1 MSILTGTADAE
12 QAGSKARVTAR
23 RRPAE
28 LPSLVIL
35 GNGMASYKMCE
46 RLVESGAVG
55 RYRVTV
61 LGEEKRPAYDRVHLT
76 DFLTGKQPD
85 DLLLARQE
93 WYAEHGIELHLGD
106 AAISID
112 RVKRCVCTA
121 GGKEV
126 VYDKLIFA
134 TGSRAFMPSMPGN
147 DLPGV
152 YVYRTIEDL
161 EAIKALASKGGRAAV
176 LGGGLLGLEAAWAL
190 QKLGMKTWVVERG
203 SGLLARQ
210 LDPQASSVL
219 LKQVERLGMNVCL
232 GRETQG
238 IEAHGDDLLV
248 QMGSGEALRVQM
260 VVVAVGIRPRD
271 ELAAAC
277 GLKLGARGGILV
289 NDQLETSDPAI
300 YAIGECAVHNGTI
313 YGLAAPA
320 YRMAEALASSLGG
333 KRKKFTG
340 ADLSTRLKLPGIE
353 VTALGDYQA
362 DLPSIVRE
370 DKEGY
375 RRLVMDGSKLVGA
388 VGIGPWPE
396 LARLQELVDRRG
408 RLWRWRR
415 QRFERTGRIWSE
427 EAARNVAMWPAEAL
441 VCNCVGIRRGAL
453 SAACASGCKTVE
465 QLADKTKASTV
476 CGSCKPLLAELVGQ
490 QASFAP
496 VRGNGLLITVALLA
510 LLLVSA
516 IILLKPIAFSST
528 VQVQTLA
535 DRLWADTFTR
545 QVTGFVVLGISLLS
559 LVFSL
564 RKRIKR
570 FTFGGFGWWRAVHA
584 TIGVLTLLALVT
596 HTGFRMGQ
604 NLNRVLM
611 LNFLALALLGALA
624 GAVTAL
630 ENRLDGPAAR
640 RLRALWT
647 WSHILLVWPLP
658 VLLVFHVLASYY
670 F

>member
-1 MSILTGTADAE
+1 MSLATETTKTAGEGAK
-12 QAGSKARVTAR
+12 SHLTAR
-23 RRPAE
+23 RRPVEQA
-28 LPSLVIL
+28 SLVIL
-35 GNGMASYKMCE
+35 GNGMAGYKMCE
-46 RLVESGAVG
+46 RLVESSAAS
-55 RYRVTV
+55 RYRITV

-76 DFLTGKQPD
+76 DVLTGKKAE
-85 DLLLARQE
+85 DLLLAKQE
-93 WYAEHGIELHLGD
+93 WYAEHGIELHLND
-106 AAISID
+106 PAVTVD
-112 RVKRCVCTA
+112 RDKKTVRTA
-121 GGKEV
+121 SGREV

-134 TGSRAFMPSMPGN
+134 TGSRAFMPTMPGN

-152 YVYRTIEDL
+152 FVYRTIEDL
-161 EAIKALASKGGRAAV
+161 EGIQALATKDGRAAV

-190 QKLGMKTWVVERG
+190 QKLGLKTWVVERG

-210 LDPQASSVL
+210 LDPQASGVL
-219 LKQVERLGMNVCL
+219 LKQIERLGLNVCL

-238 IEAHGDDLLV
+238 IEKHGDDLLV
-248 QMGSGEALRVQM
+248 KFGSGEALQVQM

-277 GLKLGARGGILV
+277 GLKLGARGGIEV
-289 NDQLETSDPAI
+289 NDQLETSDPDI
-300 YAIGECAVHNGTI
+300 YAIGECAVHHGII
-313 YGLAAPA
+313 YGLAAPG
-320 YRMAEALASSLGG
+320 YRMAEALASTLGG
-333 KRKKFTG
+333 KRKRFSG

-353 VTALGDYQA
+353 VAALGDYQA
-362 DLPSIVRE
+362 DKESVIHE
-370 DKEGY
+370 DKTGY
-375 RRLVMDGSKLVGA
+375 RRLVMDGSKVIGA
-388 VGIGPWPE
+388 VGVGSWVE
-396 LARLQELVDRRG
+396 LPRLQELVDRRG

-415 QRFERTGRIWSE
+415 QRFERTGRIWGE
-427 EAARNVAMWPAEAL
+427 EAARNVAMWPADAM
-441 VCNCVGIRRGAL
+441 VCNCVGIRRGVL

-490 QASFAP
+490 QGAFAP
-496 VRGNGLLITVALLA
+496 VRGNGLLITVAVLA
-510 LLLVSA
+510 LLLVTA
-516 IILLKPIAFSST
+516 IVLLKPIAFSQT
-528 VQVQTLA
+528 VQTHTLA
-535 DRLWADTFTR
+535 DRLWTDTFTR
-545 QVTGFVVLGISLLS
+545 QVTGFVVLGISVAS

-570 FTFGGFGWWRAVHA
+570 FTLGGFGWWRAAHA
-584 TIGVLTLLALVT
+584 TIGVLTLVALVT

-611 LNFLALALLGALA
+611 FNFLALALLGALA

-640 RLRALWT
+640 RLRAIWT